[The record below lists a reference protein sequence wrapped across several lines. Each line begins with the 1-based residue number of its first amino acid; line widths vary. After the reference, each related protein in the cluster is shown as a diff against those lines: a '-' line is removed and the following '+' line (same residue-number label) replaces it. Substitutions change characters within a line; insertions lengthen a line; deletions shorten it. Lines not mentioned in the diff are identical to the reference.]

1 MTKIN
6 CALIGYGNVGE
17 QHAYF
22 LEKNPTTNLI
32 YICEK
37 NKNKK
42 K

>member
-22 LEKNPTTNLI
+22 LEKKSYNKSYL
-32 YICEK
+32 YI
-37 NKNKK
+37 
-42 K
+42 